1 MILYE
6 LKKILVKQSNQIAL
20 LLLACLVAI
29 TCRSAIRSVE
39 WIDSQGNLEIG
50 QKAASQLRLAQNEW
64 SGTLDIDLLNKALTE
79 IKRLDSTPEYLSA
92 DYTQNRIAQGWRQG
106 IQEIRWLLCSSFAE
120 DYQTFDE
127 RDACQVSSE
136 ELEQFYENRATLL
149 SNWLYDKNED
159 GYFLFSD
166 SEKQYLIDQYTS
178 LKTPF
183 EMDYA
188 QGWMQ
193 ATEHVTD
200 ILIYGVIIVSF
211 LLAGIFSDEF
221 RWKADAVYYTSIYGR
236 SRGTGAKIGAGF
248 ILTSVVYWFCT
259 GSFSLIVLGSLGF
272 DGGACVIQSNVRYW
286 KSMYNLTFYQKYLL
300 ILIMGYLAFLFF
312 GFLVMWVSAKS
323 KSPVFAVMIPP
334 VAIMLPK
341 LLSNLNISNSQTKLI
356 TLMPDRLLD
365 GNNTMKSMILFSFGD
380 KVMKPVPVLISIYLL
395 LTIIWIV
402 LCYSEYRK
410 KHIC

>member
-20 LLLACLVAI
+20 LLLAFLVAV

-50 QKAASQLRLAQNEW
+50 QKAATQLRSVQKEW
-64 SGTLDIDLLNKALTE
+64 SGTLDIDLLNKALVE
-79 IKRLDSTPEYLSA
+79 IKRLDATPEYLST

-127 RDACQVSSE
+127 RDACQVSPDS
-136 ELEQFYENRATLL
+136 LEQFYENRVNLL
-149 SNWLYDKNED
+149 HTWLYDSKED
-159 GYFLFSD
+159 GYYLFSD
-166 SEKQYLIDQYTS
+166 SEKQFLIDQYTS

-188 QGWMQ
+188 QGWIQ
-193 ATEHVTD
+193 ASEHVTD
-200 ILIYGVIIVSF
+200 ILIYGVIILAF

-236 SRGTGAKIGAGF
+236 SHGTGAKISAGF
-248 ILTSVVYWFCT
+248 LLTTVVYWLCT

-272 DGGACVIQSNVRYW
+272 DGGSCVVQSNVRYW
-286 KSMYNLTFYQKYLL
+286 KSIYNLTFLQKYLL

-341 LLSNLNISNSQTKLI
+341 LLLNLNISDSLTKFTAML
-356 TLMPDRLLD
+356 PDRLLD
-365 GNNTMKSMILFSFGD
+365 GNGVMKSMTLLSFGEM
-380 KVMKPVPVLISIYLL
+380 VTTTIPILIAIYFV
-395 LTIIWIV
+395 LTIVWII

-410 KHIC
+410 KQIY